1 LKSGPEPEGDARGE
15 QWGTV
20 ARLSL
25 AAGVFA
31 SVVSFSLFVHL
42 VSQLASP
49 LVSALFIAAG
59 IVGRRRAAT
68 QLGHAVAVATLTGG
82 AVAAIA
88 SIALAAAGR

>member
-1 LKSGPEPEGDARGE
+1 MSGGDTEGGE
-15 QWGTV
+15 QWGAV

-49 LVSALFIAAG
+49 LVSAAFIAAG

-68 QLGHAVAVATLTGG
+68 PLGQAVALATLAGGLTG
-82 AVAAIA
+82 AIA